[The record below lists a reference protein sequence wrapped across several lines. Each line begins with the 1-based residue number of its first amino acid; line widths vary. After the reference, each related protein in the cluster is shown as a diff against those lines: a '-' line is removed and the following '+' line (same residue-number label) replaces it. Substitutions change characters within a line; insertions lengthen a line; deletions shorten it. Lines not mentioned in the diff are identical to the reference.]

1 MARRAADTQ
10 RGNNRSR
17 SSRTRSGWLGGWPRR
32 LDAALRGEFMTFSIK
47 GGPPVP
53 APSAA
58 IAVVALGVFLLSAPL
73 VLAAAASLSQLL
85 VISLLFGAP
94 ALLLGLVPLLG
105 AVGVLLSGA
114 LMLLVLP
121 LFSLTMVF
129 KGILW
134 PLAII
139 MVMGYFQNARKRRWQ
154 RVASQSMPS
163 STAVVDAPAAAG
175 TERHSTAP
183 DAAEEAAAAEEEYLR
198 FAREELAQFDER
210 LYGPSA
216 ARPSVILGQPHGLD
230 GASVGNAPSALPQ
243 WFLQNADGMLHWRP
257 VDVAR
262 AATVYGVPRRVCQWM
277 EREHIDGRVVLS
289 LTQVER
295 AELLSAA
302 QPPLTFGERKLLRD
316 FLAQMLAVS
325 RRRL

>member
-1 MARRAADTQ
+1 
-10 RGNNRSR
+10 
-17 SSRTRSGWLGGWPRR
+17 
-32 LDAALRGEFMTFSIK
+32 MTFSIK

-139 MVMGYFQNARKRRWQ
+139 MAMGYFQNARKRRWQ
-154 RVASQSMPS
+154 QVASQNMPP
-163 STAVVDAPAAAG
+163 STTVADVPAATG
-175 TERHSTAP
+175 TERHSTMP
-183 DAAEEAAAAEEEYLR
+183 DTAEEAAEEEYLR

-216 ARPSVILGQPHGLD
+216 ARPSVILGQPHGPD
-230 GASVGNAPSALPQ
+230 GANAGNALSALPQ
-243 WFLQNADGMLHWRP
+243 WIQQNAEGMLRWKP
-257 VDVAR
+257 ADVAR
-262 AATVYGVPRRVCQWM
+262 AATIYGVPRRVCQWM

-316 FLAQMLAVS
+316 FLEQMFAAS